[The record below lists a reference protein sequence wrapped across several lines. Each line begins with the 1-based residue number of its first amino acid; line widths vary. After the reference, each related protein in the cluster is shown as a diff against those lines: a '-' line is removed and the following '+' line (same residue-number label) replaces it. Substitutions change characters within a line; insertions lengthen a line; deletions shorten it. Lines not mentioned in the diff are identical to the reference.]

1 MARLGLFPVF
11 VREKFCERTLPRE
24 PEPDLVMEGEDQ
36 VAAFAEAG
44 RIDGVMAAS
53 YLFNAAHISQAIQG
67 CATVVDLGCGPAT
80 QLALVAQLNPGISFI
95 GVDLSPGMLAS
106 AAAHVRALGLTNVRF
121 QQDDVSKLSSLAD
134 QSVDGVISTLALH
147 HLPTHDLLRACFLQ
161 IRRILKPN
169 GAIFIVDLGRL
180 KSLKSVIYFAYM
192 NAKHQPHIFSLD
204 YERSLRAAFLHD
216 DFAALAWNHVLR
228 AGAADVEHRGQV
240 GAYQTM
246 PVGGLEL
253 LERIAYL
260 DACIVDQYVERTR
273 FCLDGVDCAF
283 HRRLVGHVEG
293 PDLDAFGIGEPF
305 PCAGKLRPVA
315 PVEDHAGA
323 RAHQALGQRQA
334 DALARA
340 GDQGA
345 FARQI
350 EHRDAHASIPAL
362 RSPNDKGGVAALR
375 LMFTNGTQL
384 GSLAARKACLRR
396 AE

>member
-161 IRRILKPN
+161 IRRILKPH
-169 GAIFIVDLGRL
+169 GAVFIVDLGRL

-216 DFAALAWNHVLR
+216 DFAALAQSASEEARVFSTALIPVLLITKTPDR
-228 AGAADVEHRGQV
+228 PLPESLRVRIGELRSQLPARYRGDLDIIRFLSRS
-240 GAYQTM
+240 
-246 PVGGLEL
+246 GGL
-253 LERIAYL
+253 RS
-260 DACIVDQYVERTR
+260 D
-273 FCLDGVDCAF
+273 
-283 HRRLVGHVEG
+283 
-293 PDLDAFGIGEPF
+293 PF
-305 PCAGKLRPVA
+305 
-315 PVEDHAGA
+315 
-323 RAHQALGQRQA
+323 Q
-334 DALARA
+334 
-340 GDQGA
+340 
-345 FARQI
+345 
-350 EHRDAHASIPAL
+350 
-362 RSPNDKGGVAALR
+362 
-375 LMFTNGTQL
+375 
-384 GSLAARKACLRR
+384 
-396 AE
+396 